1 MLGMIAVGF
10 IIFCAIIGS
19 YFLVFT
25 IWDESHDISK
35 SDLILIVILI
45 MLFISIYCAISG
57 TYLLRLGGFV

>member
-25 IWDESHDISK
+25 ISK

-57 TYLLRLGGFV
+57 TYLLHLGGFV